1 MMYAYIITKFTAAS
15 YANAVNTV
23 ISGVMSGKLE
33 PNTPPIL
40 PA

>member
-15 YANAVNTV
+15 YAKAVNTV